1 MHSNEHLILWIKST
15 TKSTKM
21 CTVLNGRC
29 NLSQS
34 WICRVVKRIRNDF
47 VMKYHH
53 TKCFDKRLMKH
64 ILWIRYFLNWYLVL
78 FNFRCLSFI
87 FLGIILLIL
96 QFFFTL
102 IWTTT
107 ILVFSLY
114 GTSMYIIFIYLFI
127 VVSLIKEINI
137 FKKTTCN

>member
-1 MHSNEHLILWIKST
+1 
-15 TKSTKM
+15 
-21 CTVLNGRC
+21 
-29 NLSQS
+29 
-34 WICRVVKRIRNDF
+34 
-47 VMKYHH
+47 
-53 TKCFDKRLMKH
+53 MKH

-114 GTSMYIIFIYLFI
+114 GTSMYIIYIYLFI

-137 FKKTTCN
+137 FKKNNM